1 MACII
6 IIASESRQ
14 LGKWKPHTSS
24 ITPRNI
30 ALDPVVLCDVKD
42 RGDIVEI
49 SFAGRRVFGLEALQ
63 TDNFRAFFQIEKERA

>member
-1 MACII
+1 MEAQTC
-6 IIASESRQ
+6 
-14 LGKWKPHTSS
+14 S

-49 SFAGRRVFGLEALQ
+49 SFAGQRVFCLEALQ